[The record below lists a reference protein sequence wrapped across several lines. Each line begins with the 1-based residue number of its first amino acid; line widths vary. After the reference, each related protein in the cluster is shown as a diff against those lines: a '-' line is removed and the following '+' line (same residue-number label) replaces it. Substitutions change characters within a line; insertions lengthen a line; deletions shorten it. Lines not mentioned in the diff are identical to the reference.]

1 MDKSTNLSELNVQET
16 ALENSAITR
25 GIRSTSD
32 GLLCSVQWSD
42 IEAGC
47 DGVRV
52 VLTQPDGKEK
62 TVFERTDEGSQEGN
76 AALFGLCDTDLKVV
90 VVNGLEETSIEAID
104 PEFKAAAKALAK
116 ESKGYVSVIA
126 TGDDAVAALEEHIEG
141 EELCQRVIFAGPKGK
156 VNEVDLTSLDLK
168 EGRMLSGLVF
178 WGDRLCLLVADACA
192 GADVAVVDLSA
203 KDKTPQ
209 ALLTRGAQRF
219 ALNAAFPAACATP
232 EGLLLGSAALN
243 DSSMMLGDW
252 GAELILLMQDRW
264 DLLVGHPRFSPEG
277 LKVPTAVQGPG
288 FGESENCA
296 IQAITTQSSGKK
308 TTTYAVVQ
316 GFDGEVMDDRT
327 AIIPDF
333 LEYRDKARLF
343 VSTDL
348 VDWSEIE
355 ISLPEDCGAVTCI
368 AGTATGLAIGH
379 EGAGADGKPITYITL
394 K

>member
-1 MDKSTNLSELNVQET
+1 MDKSINLSELDEQEA
-16 ALENSAITR
+16 ALESSAITR
-25 GIRSTSD
+25 GLRSTSD

-47 DGVRV
+47 DGIRV
-52 VLTQPDGKEK
+52 VLTQSDGKEK
-62 TVFERTDEGSQEGN
+62 TVFERTSEGSQEGN

-90 VVNGLEETSIEAID
+90 VMNGLDETSIEAID

-126 TGDDAVAALEEHIEG
+126 TSDDTVAALEEHIED
-141 EELCQRVIFAGPKGK
+141 EELCQRVIFAATNGK
-156 VNEVDLTSLDLK
+156 VNEVDLTSLELN

-178 WGDRLCLLVADACA
+178 WDGRLCLLVADACA
-192 GADVAVVDLSA
+192 GADVVAVDLSA
-203 KDKTPQ
+203 KKQTPQ

-219 ALNAAFPAACATP
+219 ALDAAFPAACATSD
-232 EGLLLGSAALN
+232 GLLLGSAALN
-243 DSSMMLGDW
+243 DSSMMLGNW

-264 DLLVGHPRFSPEG
+264 DLLVGHPRFSPDG
-277 LKVPTAVQGPG
+277 LKVPAAMQGPG
-288 FGESENCA
+288 FDISQNCA
-296 IQAITTQSSGKK
+296 IQALATYSSGKK

-316 GFDGEVMDDRT
+316 AFDGEVMDDRT

-333 LEYRDKARLF
+333 LEYRGEARLF

-348 VDWSEIE
+348 MEWSEIE
-355 ISLPEDCGAVTCI
+355 ISLPEDCGAVTCV

-379 EGAGADGKPITYITL
+379 ERSGPDGSPVTYITL